1 MIEDLHWFG
10 IKWTLGPGPGPE
22 SDFISTQNFDSGIIN
37 KNKKNQNMLK
47 MKNKKTKTND
57 TSNSENFMAENAIKN
72 NNQKNIVEKYKKKI
86 CSLSFFGVRLD
97 SYLDIFHQ
105 SERMELYEVGLEQ
118 LFALGLGILF
128 FFMTISSIFFHT
140 LFYYDFCY
148 FLSYSILLRFL
159 LFSFM
164 SFCIFYSI
172 I

>member
-10 IKWTLGPGPGPE
+10 IKWNLGPGPGPE

-47 MKNKKTKTND
+47 MKNKKIKTND

-97 SYLDIFHQ
+97 SYLNIFHQ
-105 SERMELYEVGLEQ
+105 SKRMELYEVGLDQ

-140 LFYYDFCY
+140 LLYYDFFY
-148 FLSYSILLRFL
+148 FLSCHFLYLIRLFELILFISSNL
-159 LFSFM
+159 
-164 SFCIFYSI
+164 I
-172 I
+172 